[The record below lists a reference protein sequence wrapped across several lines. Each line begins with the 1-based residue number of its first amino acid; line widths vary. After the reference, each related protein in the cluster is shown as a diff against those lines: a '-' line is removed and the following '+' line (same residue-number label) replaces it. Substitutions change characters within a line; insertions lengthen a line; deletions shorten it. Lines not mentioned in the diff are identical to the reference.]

1 MSTTTIRVT
10 SETHEILRTLA
21 GQENLPIQSL
31 VHMAVSEYRRRQ
43 ILEAGNLAY
52 AALRAEPAALAEEL
66 EERAAWDVTLSDGLD
81 AE

>member
-1 MSTTTIRVT
+1 
-10 SETHEILRTLA
+10 
-21 GQENLPIQSL
+21 L
-31 VHMAVSEYRRRQ
+31 VHKAVSQYRRRQ
-43 ILEAGNLAY
+43 ILKAGNLPY